1 MREAGIPVTLIVVGL
16 AWLTWHF
23 GWFPDVDWII
33 AVALIAG
40 GVAVLVFDGITR
52 SSIVIGPFL
61 IGVGVAWA
69 LHERYRIG
77 WGVLI
82 PTLLVWLGVLMLV
95 ARHPRVP
102 AKRIRAP
109 ESDPDHR

>member
-1 MREAGIPVTLIVVGL
+1 MREAGIPVALIVVGL

-40 GVAVLVFDGITR
+40 GVAVLVFDGITK

-69 LHERYRIG
+69 LHERFRIG

-95 ARHPRVP
+95 ARHPRIP
-102 AKRIRAP
+102 AKRIHAP
-109 ESDPDHR
+109 ESDLDHR